1 MCGTDMCQNEL
12 WLRQLKSFVS
22 SFEPNGCNHEE
33 FPGVKVSF
41 QALDSKIKENDEED
55 KKLHNKNE
63 NLKSEIQQSD
73 NVKKRGRRKKERMR
87 YCMKVRKN
95 HIFLLLLRNFKVEK

>member
-1 MCGTDMCQNEL
+1 M
-12 WLRQLKSFVS
+12 RYS
-22 SFEPNGCNHEE
+22 CNHEE

-73 NVKKRGRRKKERMR
+73 NIKKKGRRKKRGCIIAGKSEKIICFY
-87 YCMKVRKN
+87 YC
-95 HIFLLLLRNFKVEK
+95 

>member
-1 MCGTDMCQNEL
+1 MCQNEL

-22 SFEPNGCNHEE
+22 SFEPYGCNHEE

-63 NLKSEIQQSD
+63 NLKSEIQQRD
-73 NVKKRGRRKKERMR
+73 NIKKKGRRKKRECIIAGKSEKIICFY
-87 YCMKVRKN
+87 YC
-95 HIFLLLLRNFKVEK
+95 

>member
-1 MCGTDMCQNEL
+1 MCQNEL

-22 SFEPNGCNHEE
+22 SFEPYGCNHEE

-63 NLKSEIQQSD
+63 NLKSEIQQRD
-73 NVKKRGRRKKERMR
+73 NIKKKEEEKREDA
-87 YCMKVRKN
+87 
-95 HIFLLLLRNFKVEK
+95 LLPESQKKSYVFIIAKKL

>member
-1 MCGTDMCQNEL
+1 MRN
-12 WLRQLKSFVS
+12 S
-22 SFEPNGCNHEE
+22 CNHEE

-73 NVKKRGRRKKERMR
+73 NIKKKGRREKRGCIIAGKSEKIICFY
-87 YCMKVRKN
+87 YC
-95 HIFLLLLRNFKVEK
+95 